1 MEIVINNLPI
11 EFNLACRIL
20 KTKGGDCP
28 FDELQ
33 DFWGEVVP
41 LNFKEIAQIPNLEQR
56 RIALLF
62 LGLERLIAEVNPELL
77 SSKTI
82 AKKTTWVTESGELVE
97 HKFDD
102 TYELYKV
109 KGEYFNQTPT
119 KNRWEK
125 MEDAYYVKCK
135 DTSTDR
141 EYLIWVDINN
151 VWNVK
156 CQNDDSFK
164 TWHFD
169 IDSIDAIDCIAWTM
183 QTNIPKGNIEKIVR
197 QGDCIMIKPKGKY
210 ETLNRERHLTSGEY
224 LELLV
229 AES

>member
-1 MEIVINNLPI
+1 MEIVINNVPI

-33 DFWGEVVP
+33 DFWEEIVP
-41 LNFKEIAQIPNLEQR
+41 LNFKDIAQIPNLEQR
-56 RIALLF
+56 RVALLF
-62 LGLERLIAEVNPELL
+62 LGIERMIAEVKPELV

-82 AKKTTWVTESGELVE
+82 TKQTTWVMESGELVE
-97 HKFDD
+97 HTFDD

-109 KGEYFNQTPT
+109 NGSYFSEGVEAW
-119 KNRWEK
+119 RK
-125 MEDAYYVKCK
+125 MSDAYYVKCK

-141 EYLIWVDINN
+141 EYLIWVDVNS
-151 VWNVK
+151 VWEVK
-156 CQNDDSFK
+156 CENDK
-164 TWHFD
+164 NLNRWQFD
-169 IDSIDAIDCIAWTM
+169 VRKIDAIDCIAWTI
-183 QTNIPKGNIEKIVR
+183 QTNIPQGNIEKIVR

-210 ETLNRERHLTSGEY
+210 DTIGERHLSSDEY
-224 LELLV
+224 LNLLV

>member
-1 MEIVINNLPI
+1 MKIVINNVSI
-11 EFNLACRIL
+11 EFDLACRIL

-28 FDELQ
+28 FDEVQ
-33 DFWGEVVP
+33 DFWEEILP
-41 LNFKEIAQIPNLEQR
+41 LNFKEIAQLPNLEQR

-62 LGLERLIAEVNPELL
+62 LGLDRMVAEVNPILV
-77 SSKTI
+77 SSVTI
-82 AKKTTWVTESGELVE
+82 PKQTSWVMENGEVVDF
-97 HKFDD
+97 KFED

-109 KGEYFNQTPT
+109 NGDYFNEGVNHWQ
-119 KNRWEK
+119 K
-125 MEDAYYVKCK
+125 MADAYYVKCK

-141 EYLIWVDINN
+141 EYLIWVDLNS

-156 CQNDDSFK
+156 CENDK
-164 TWHFD
+164 KLNRWQFD
-169 IDSIDAIDCIAWTM
+169 IDKINAIDCIAWTI
-183 QTNIPKGNIEKIVR
+183 QTDIPQGNIEKIVR

-210 ETLNRERHLTSGEY
+210 ETLNKERHLSKEEY

>member
-1 MEIVINNLPI
+1 MEIVINNVPI

-33 DFWGEVVP
+33 DFWEEIVP
-41 LNFKEIAQIPNLEQR
+41 LNFKDIAQIPNLEQR
-56 RIALLF
+56 RVALLF
-62 LGLERLIAEVNPELL
+62 LGIERMIAEVKPELV

-82 AKKTTWVTESGELVE
+82 SKQTTWVMESGELVE

-109 KGEYFNQTPT
+109 NGSYFNNGET
-119 KNRWEK
+119 NRWNAIS
-125 MEDAYYVKCK
+125 DAYYVRCK

-141 EYLIWVDINN
+141 EYLIWVDVNS

-156 CQNDDSFK
+156 CENDKNLNRWEFSISK
-164 TWHFD
+164 
-169 IDSIDAIDCIAWTM
+169 IDAIDCIAWTI
-183 QTNIPKGNIEKIVR
+183 QTNIPQGNIEKIVR

-210 ETLNRERHLTSGEY
+210 DTIGERHLTKKEY

>member
-1 MEIVINNLPI
+1 MEIVINNVPT
-11 EFNLACRIL
+11 EYNLACRML

-33 DFWGEVVP
+33 DFWEEIIP
-41 LNFKEIAQIPNLEQR
+41 LKFNEIAQIPNLEQR

-62 LGLERLIAEVNPELL
+62 LGLERMIADVKPTLV

-82 AKKTTWVTESGELVE
+82 SKQTTWVMESGELVE

-109 KGEYFNQTPT
+109 NGDYFSQGVDSW
-119 KNRWEK
+119 RK
-125 MEDAYYVKCK
+125 MSDAYYVKCK

-151 VWNVK
+151 VWNVVTENNK
-156 CQNDDSFK
+156 NLNRWEFNIKD
-164 TWHFD
+164 
-169 IDSIDAIDCIAWTM
+169 IDAIDCIAWTI
-183 QTNIPKGNIEKIVR
+183 QTDIPQGKIEKIVR

-210 ETLNRERHLTSGEY
+210 ETLGRERHLTSKEY

>member
-1 MEIVINNLPI
+1 MEIVINNVST
-11 EFNLACRIL
+11 EFNLGCRML

-33 DFWGEVVP
+33 DFWEEIQP

-62 LGLERLIAEVNPELL
+62 LGLDRMVAEVKPTLISTE
-77 SSKTI
+77 TI
-82 AKKTTWVTESGELVE
+82 KKQTTWINEQGQLVE

-102 TYELYKV
+102 TYELYRV
-109 KGEYFNQTPT
+109 NGDYFNQGID
-119 KNRWEK
+119 NWRK
-125 MEDAYYVKCK
+125 MGDAYYVRCK

-141 EYLIWVDINN
+141 EYLIWVDLNS

-156 CQNDDSFK
+156 CENNKNLNRWNFNPNEV
-164 TWHFD
+164 
-169 IDSIDAIDCIAWTM
+169 DAIDCIAWTI
-183 QTNIPKGNIEKIVR
+183 QTNIAQGGIEKIVR
-197 QGDCIMIKPKGKY
+197 QGDCILIKPKARY
-210 ETLNRERHLTSGEY
+210 ETLGRERHLSKQEY
-224 LELLV
+224 LKLLV

>member
-1 MEIVINNLPI
+1 MEIVINNVPT
-11 EFNLACRIL
+11 EFNLGCRML

-33 DFWGEVVP
+33 DFWEDIQP

-56 RIALLF
+56 RVALLF
-62 LGLERLIAEVNPELL
+62 LGLDRMIEEVKPTLVSTE
-77 SSKTI
+77 TI
-82 AKKTTWVTESGELVE
+82 KKQTTWINEQGELVE

-109 KGEYFNQTPT
+109 AGEYFGKTQNHWQ
-119 KNRWEK
+119 RID
-125 MEDAYYVKCK
+125 DAYYVRCK

-141 EYLIWVDINN
+141 EYLIWVDLNS

-156 CQNDDSFK
+156 CENNKNLNRWNFNPNEV
-164 TWHFD
+164 
-169 IDSIDAIDCIAWTM
+169 DAIDCIAWTI
-183 QTNIPKGNIEKIVR
+183 QTNIAQGGIEKIVR
-197 QGDCIMIKPKGKY
+197 QGDCIMIKPKARY
-210 ETLNRERHLTSGEY
+210 ETLGRERHLTKWEY
-224 LELLV
+224 LTLLV

>member
-1 MEIVINNLPI
+1 MKIVINNVSI
-11 EFNLACRIL
+11 EFDLACRIL

-28 FDELQ
+28 FDEVQ
-33 DFWGEVVP
+33 DFWEEILP
-41 LNFKEIAQIPNLEQR
+41 LNFKEIAQLPNLEQR

-62 LGLERLIAEVNPELL
+62 LGLDRMVAEVNPILV
-77 SSKTI
+77 SSVTI
-82 AKKTTWVTESGELVE
+82 PKQTTWVMESGEVVDF
-97 HKFDD
+97 KFED

-109 KGEYFNQTPT
+109 NGDYFNEGVNNWQ
-119 KNRWEK
+119 K
-125 MEDAYYVKCK
+125 MADAYYVKCK

-141 EYLIWVDINN
+141 EYLIWVDLNS

-156 CQNDDSFK
+156 CENDK
-164 TWHFD
+164 KLNRWEFD
-169 IDSIDAIDCIAWTM
+169 VNKINAIDCIAWTI
-183 QTNIPKGNIEKIVR
+183 QTDIPQGNIEKIVR

-210 ETLNRERHLTSGEY
+210 KTLDKERHLSKEEY

>member
-1 MEIVINNLPI
+1 MKIVINNVSI
-11 EFNLACRIL
+11 EFDLACRIL

-28 FDELQ
+28 FDEVQ
-33 DFWGEVVP
+33 DFWEEILP
-41 LNFKEIAQIPNLEQR
+41 LNFKEIAQLPNLEQR

-62 LGLERLIAEVNPELL
+62 LGLDRMVVEVNPILV
-77 SSKTI
+77 SSVTI
-82 AKKTTWVTESGELVE
+82 PKQTSWVMENGEVVDF
-97 HKFDD
+97 KFED

-109 KGEYFNQTPT
+109 NGDYFNEGVNSWQI
-119 KNRWEK
+119 
-125 MEDAYYVKCK
+125 MADAYYVKCK

-141 EYLIWVDINN
+141 EYLIWVDLNS

-156 CQNDDSFK
+156 CENDK
-164 TWHFD
+164 KLNRWEFD
-169 IDSIDAIDCIAWTM
+169 VNKINAIDCIAWTI
-183 QTNIPKGNIEKIVR
+183 QTDIPQGNIEKIVR

-210 ETLNRERHLTSGEY
+210 ETLDKERHLSKEEY